1 MLIVNI
7 YSLILDCEIVYEK
20 PASYGYL
27 SKGNTLR
34 IYPCSHK
41 CILYFLCN
49 SRLQNMIFRVCLDAV
64 SSKKRDLQF
73 LNSSDGDYWPVSYE
87 QMQCYSSAVG

>member
-41 CILYFLCN
+41 CIL
-49 SRLQNMIFRVCLDAV
+49 
-64 SSKKRDLQF
+64 
-73 LNSSDGDYWPVSYE
+73 
-87 QMQCYSSAVG
+87 